1 MAKKYGWLNRR
12 KNESADSYDS
22 RINHLAAFHAGYAF
36 FSYENYDPQYA
47 AFSVYLLWNGEFNS
61 KLEPA
66 LPDGGFMIHCSPEV
80 AERFTSYEMGLPVY
94 VKLFSSAGKLSAE
107 NMSVADHFDY
117 YDLYFNGC
125 EVKKPDMLYFARRRD
140 ADDEAFDDPE
150 LEEAD
155 ETVVT
160 DVCNGSYKV
169 LGGSYSL
176 ADSKIGISLNRS
188 LYNGSYQGFNKGSYS
203 GTYSNSYSG
212 SYSVSSKS
220 SLRSSYMSA
229 YGSYSL
235 ISFSGS
241 GSVSG
246 NRAFF
251 QLGSYLRGSY
261 LWNFNNNNNN
271 NNNNAGSGGFM
282 GSFVLKSL
290 WAGFLAGSGIAGS
303 GIFGKGILSGSYRS
317 TVGSY
322 RSFGMGS
329 FGGSFTDPHVY
340 RPYLSIPADND
351 GADVESP
358 NKAMI
363 NGVRPAES
371 SLDFIPRAGR
381 FMPSYRMIAEMGYG
395 LDLI

>member
-140 ADDEAFDDPE
+140 ADDEAFDDPA
-150 LEEAD
+150 LEESD
-155 ETVVT
+155 KTVAA
-160 DVCNGSYKV
+160 DVCHGSYKAF
-169 LGGSYSL
+169 GGSYS
-176 ADSKIGISLNRS
+176 
-188 LYNGSYQGFNKGSYS
+188 
-203 GTYSNSYSG
+203 NSYGG

-241 GSVSG
+241 EAVSG

-282 GSFVLKSL
+282 GSFVLRSL

-303 GIFGKGILSGSYRS
+303 GIFGKGIFSGSYRS
-317 TVGSY
+317 TAGSY

-340 RPYLSIPADND
+340 RPDLSIPADN
-351 GADVESP
+351 GRANGESP

>member
-94 VKLFSSAGKLSAE
+94 VKLLSSAGKLSAE

-140 ADDEAFDDPE
+140 ADDEDFDDPA
-150 LEEAD
+150 LEESD
-155 ETVVT
+155 KTVAA
-160 DVCNGSYKV
+160 DVCHGSYKAF
-169 LGGSYSL
+169 G
-176 ADSKIGISLNRS
+176 
-188 LYNGSYQGFNKGSYS
+188 
-203 GTYSNSYSG
+203 G

-241 GSVSG
+241 GAVSG

-282 GSFVLKSL
+282 GSFVLRSL
-290 WAGFLAGSGIAGS
+290 WAGFLAGSGMAGS
-303 GIFGKGILSGSYRS
+303 GIFGKGIFSGSYRS
-317 TVGSY
+317 TAGSY

-340 RPYLSIPADND
+340 RPDLSIPADNG
-351 GADVESP
+351 GADGESP